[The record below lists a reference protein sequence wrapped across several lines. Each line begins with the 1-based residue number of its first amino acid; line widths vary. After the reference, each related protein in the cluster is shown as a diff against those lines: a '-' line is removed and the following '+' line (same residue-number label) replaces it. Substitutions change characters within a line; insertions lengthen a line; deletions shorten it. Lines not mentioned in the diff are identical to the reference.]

1 MTTALLHAA
10 IAATLAVPPAAAPG
24 PAASGAAVP
33 PAPAASASAPEG
45 SIDPGARSD
54 TGAAGIVALWGDTTI
69 TWERIRPILGE
80 LAGGAALQEAI
91 LDELLERRARERKVE
106 PDEAALANE
115 ERTLL
120 GYLDK
125 DPAKA
130 ERLLQEVRSRQGLG
144 PVRWRAL
151 LRRNA
156 MLRAL
161 VAPDVEVQEAQVVA
175 AHDAAHGP
183 RRGARVIAVPDLRA
197 AQAAADRIAKGE
209 RFEDLAA
216 ELSTDPSAARGGLVN
231 AMSRLD
237 PSVPAAVRE
246 ALWAI
251 GEVGGTSPPVL
262 VSSGYLLVRRGPD
275 MPGDGIAIEAVRAD
289 AERAVRLAQERARM
303 DALAQELL
311 RGVDPQ
317 VLDEGIASSW
327 RGLTTGATRSSRP
340 PPG

>member
-1 MTTALLHAA
+1 MTTAIL
-10 IAATLAVPPAAAPG
+10 ATLAISAALG
-24 PAASGAAVP
+24 LEP
-33 PAPAASASAPEG
+33 PAPAAQDPATTAPAVGAKSA
-45 SIDPGARSD
+45 D
-54 TGAAGIVALWGDTTI
+54 GAAGIAAIWRQETV
-69 TWERIRPILGE
+69 TWDRLRPVLAE
-80 LAGGAALQEAI
+80 LAGSAALQEI
-91 LDELLERRARERKVE
+91 LLDQLLEERARERGIA
-106 PDEAALANE
+106 PDDAALARE
-115 ERTLL
+115 EATLR
-120 GYLDK
+120 GYLDR

-130 ERLLQEVRSRQGLG
+130 ERLLAEVRVRQGLG

-161 VAPDVEVQEAQVVA
+161 VAPDVTVQEAQVVA

-183 RRGARVIAVPDLRA
+183 RRRARVIAVPDLRA
-197 AQAAADRIAKGE
+197 AQAVADRLAKGE

-237 PSVPAAVRE
+237 PGVPAAVRE

-251 GEVGGTSPPVL
+251 PAKDGVSPPVL
-262 VSSGYLLVRRGPD
+262 VGTGYLIVRHDGEE
-275 MPGDGIAIEAVRAD
+275 PGDGVTLESVRAE

-303 DALAQELL
+303 DTLAQEIL
-311 RGVDPQ
+311 RGVEPTVFDDS
-317 VLDEGIASSW
+317 LADSW
-327 RGLTTGATRSSRP
+327 RRVRTGATRSAPP